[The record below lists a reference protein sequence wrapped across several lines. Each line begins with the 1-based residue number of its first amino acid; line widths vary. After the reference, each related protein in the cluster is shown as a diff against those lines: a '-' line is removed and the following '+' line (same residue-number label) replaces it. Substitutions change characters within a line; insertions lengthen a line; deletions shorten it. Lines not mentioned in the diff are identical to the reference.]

1 MLQELDILL
10 AIDRAGI
17 VGADG
22 ETHQGIYD
30 ISFLRILPK
39 IILMTPSNEQEQ
51 WAMLNTGLNYN
62 GIAAVRYPRGFTRGL
77 DLDLNNECLPIG
89 KSKTIIKGSKIAYL
103 VFGTLLNEV
112 IDAAKLNGAT
122 VIDMRFVKPIDE
134 NVITDLCHSHDYIF
148 TVEDNACLLY
158 TSDAADE

>member
-39 IILMTPSNEQEQ
+39 IVLMTPSNEQEL
-51 WAMLNTGLNYN
+51 W
-62 GIAAVRYPRGFTRGL
+62 
-77 DLDLNNECLPIG
+77 
-89 KSKTIIKGSKIAYL
+89 KIAESLLSVLAYL
-103 VFGTLLNEV
+103 
-112 IDAAKLNGAT
+112 
-122 VIDMRFVKPIDE
+122 
-134 NVITDLCHSHDYIF
+134 
-148 TVEDNACLLY
+148 
-158 TSDAADE
+158 